1 MPAGLIEND
10 IVSWRRHNESSDASF
25 GGYQVFSGLA
35 PKQQA
40 ARIDFENIDRRIHL
54 HIAFWS
60 VILYQLLRGGL
71 YRIEQ
76 EIVRALTDESFRVT
90 RLPLMDRSF
99 LGMGIL

>member
-40 ARIDFENIDRRIHL
+40 ARIDFENIERRIHL
-54 HIAFWS
+54 
-60 VILYQLLRGGL
+60 
-71 YRIEQ
+71 
-76 EIVRALTDESFRVT
+76 
-90 RLPLMDRSF
+90 
-99 LGMGIL
+99 